1 AGLCGEQIVD
11 TTGAGDYFFGGAVS
25 RLLEQGTNAEIDAS
39 EAREACV
46 RGNECGYRVAQV
58 RGALGVKIR

>member
-1 AGLCGEQIVD
+1 MNIAGPVKDGPLIRRAFEEGM
-11 TTGAGDYFFGGAVS
+11 
-25 RLLEQGTNAEIDAS
+25 RLLEESGEAGTEEA
-39 EAREACV
+39 AREACE